1 MGLFKTDSG
10 LNQTC
15 VQNGLR
21 LNLMFFG
28 VFRFFFV
35 FFLHRMGT
43 NENSKGVF
51 FQTVA
56 NTSDEY
62 EVDL

>member
-28 VFRFFFV
+28 FFV

-56 NTSDEY
+56 NTSDDY
-62 EVDL
+62 EVDI